1 MSMTDNLVAMVP
13 LLSDLMTKRVAAKDW
28 DGVFCLVGRDHAFDV
43 LLEIASELTD
53 EERGPAMRNAWEMP
67 DHITAVASLWRTLF
81 RSSKWSAR
89 QMMTAEEHS
98 EFDAMPERMTLYRG
112 FCSKYGTWRGMSW
125 TDDIDLARFFARYRS
140 AEPSIAIATITKR
153 GVAAFIKARGSER
166 EFIVPRLQQS
176 QLIDIKLIGPE
187 MQERAA

>member
-67 DHITAVASLWRTLF
+67 APSFAAVSGR
-81 RSSKWSAR
+81 RAR
-89 QMMTAEEHS
+89 
-98 EFDAMPERMTLYRG
+98 
-112 FCSKYGTWRGMSW
+112 
-125 TDDIDLARFFARYRS
+125 
-140 AEPSIAIATITKR
+140 
-153 GVAAFIKARGSER
+153 
-166 EFIVPRLQQS
+166 
-176 QLIDIKLIGPE
+176 
-187 MQERAA
+187 